1 MELVSNWMLL
11 FWLVQSITI
20 FVKEITISLV
30 PDPEKA
36 YDSVHAFV
44 LAIATVVLAVYD
56 LSKLQAVCGMPCDF

>member
-1 MELVSNWMLL
+1 M
-11 FWLVQSITI
+11 
-20 FVKEITISLV
+20 TISLV